1 MNHKRF
7 IELLHLSFVGELD
20 DDERQLLERHL
31 KTCEECQGEFAEL
44 KKFHALVSPQKTIQ
58 PSEELLQEVRQEL
71 RVALRFE
78 RSRSSVWSSLS
89 ERLSFF
95 VSPQFRVALGGLAVL
110 AVGVLIGYV
119 AFAPSFQQDFPA
131 VMPSVERV
139 ASMRGETRIANVQ
152 FVNSDPQNGEVEF
165 SFEAVTPIRMKGS
178 LQDHAVQKVLAQA
191 LLNEQNP
198 GTRLRTVRT
207 MVSQVES
214 TKTLDKDIKSAFIQ
228 ALKSDINPAV
238 RKEALRTLQKFPM
251 DNDVKQAF
259 LFVLQHDGNP
269 AMRIEVINSMEK
281 ALTIDGKVDQD
292 ILNAIKEKM
301 QSDQN
306 NYIRIRARNVYEE
319 VKQQ

>member
-1 MNHKRF
+1 MNHKQF
-7 IELLHLSFVGELD
+7 VELLHLSFVGELN

-31 KTCEECQGEFAEL
+31 KTCGKCQEEFAEL

-71 RVALRFE
+71 RVALRLE

-89 ERLSFF
+89 ERLSFSVF
-95 VSPQFRVALGGLAVL
+95 PRLRVALGGLAVL

-119 AFAPSFQQDFPA
+119 TFAPSFREDFPG
-131 VMPSVERV
+131 VMPAVERV
-139 ASMRGETRIANVQ
+139 ASMRGDMRIANVQ
-152 FVNSDPQNGEVEF
+152 FINSDPQNGEVDF
-165 SFEAVTPIRMKGS
+165 SFEAVTPIRMRGS

-191 LLNEQNP
+191 LVDEQNP

-207 MVSQVES
+207 IMSQVGS
-214 TKTLDKDIKSAFIQ
+214 TKPLDKDIKSAFIQ
-228 ALKSDINPAV
+228 AMKSDVNPAV
-238 RKEALRTLQKFPM
+238 RKEALQMLQKFPM
-251 DNDVKQAF
+251 DHDIKQAF
-259 LFVLQHDGNP
+259 LFVMQHDGNP
-269 AMRIEVINSMEK
+269 AMRIEVINSLEK
-281 ALTIDGKVDQD
+281 WLTIDGKVDQD